1 MAAMAQPAAWIQ
13 CNGDWTCIEHVRKGW
28 GVCQSCGWSPHGWN
42 YTSTM
47 KEQGQGDSF
56 RPCLCR
62 HCFPGWIVAKGYNP
76 CPGTACHQTRTQLQ
90 NDPRFVAHLANVMPN
105 LPGPLGH
112 VVPPG
117 PPAGPPPGYMAAL
130 PLPTGPAV
138 AQAPPAPPGPPGG
151 PPQGPPPPGTVAKAP
166 PAPPGYVE
174 VTLHSGPVALAP
186 AAALAAAPAA
196 ALAAA
201 VERGALLPQLPSKA
215 APTQPGPQPSTPQS
229 SRRWLPSPGPSPQI
243 NPAGPQPSTTQPST
257 TQPSTTQPSSK
268 MLAVADAGETASTI
282 STAAS
287 STKPSPDEELH
298 RAYVCIMKLKKS
310 GETRIHPN
318 DEQRIPY
325 TFAEFL
331 EHYCDFLAAIE
342 FWLDAAP
349 H

>member
-130 PLPTGPAV
+130 PLPT
-138 AQAPPAPPGPPGG
+138 
-151 PPQGPPPPGTVAKAP
+151 TV
-166 PAPPGYVE
+166 E
-174 VTLHSGPVALAP
+174 
-186 AAALAAAPAA
+186 
-196 ALAAA
+196 
-201 VERGALLPQLPSKA
+201 
-215 APTQPGPQPSTPQS
+215 
-229 SRRWLPSPGPSPQI
+229 
-243 NPAGPQPSTTQPST
+243 
-257 TQPSTTQPSSK
+257 
-268 MLAVADAGETASTI
+268 
-282 STAAS
+282 
-287 STKPSPDEELH
+287 
-298 RAYVCIMKLKKS
+298 
-310 GETRIHPN
+310 
-318 DEQRIPY
+318 
-325 TFAEFL
+325 
-331 EHYCDFLAAIE
+331 
-342 FWLDAAP
+342 
-349 H
+349 